1 MAPVVAAHPA
11 DRFRFR
17 DTASRLVVLGLD
29 DAEAAAGSQ
38 DGGEHGG
45 ADEDLPERHLR
56 RG

>member
-1 MAPVVAAHPA
+1 MPRGPFSLPGHGEQA
-11 DRFRFR
+11 
-17 DTASRLVVLGLD
+17 LVVLGLD

-45 ADEDLPERHLR
+45 TDENLPERHLR